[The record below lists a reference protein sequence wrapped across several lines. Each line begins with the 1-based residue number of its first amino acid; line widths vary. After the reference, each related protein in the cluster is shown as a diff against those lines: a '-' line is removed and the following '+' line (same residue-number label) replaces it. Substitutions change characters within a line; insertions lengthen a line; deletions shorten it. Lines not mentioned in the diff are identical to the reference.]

1 MNISKFKDFVKT
13 NESYDSLENYMF
25 FNNIENIKRKCES
38 ILSKDFNEI
47 DELLKNGHDWAS
59 DHISVA
65 KENIEQV
72 ESFIINHFDS
82 ND

>member
-1 MNISKFKDFVKT
+1 MNITKFKDFKNKEV
-13 NESYDSLENYMF
+13 NESYENLENYMF
-25 FNNIENIKRKCES
+25 FSNIENIKRKCEN
-38 ILSKDFNEI
+38 ILSRDFKQI

-72 ESFIINHFDS
+72 ESFIMDRY
-82 ND
+82 